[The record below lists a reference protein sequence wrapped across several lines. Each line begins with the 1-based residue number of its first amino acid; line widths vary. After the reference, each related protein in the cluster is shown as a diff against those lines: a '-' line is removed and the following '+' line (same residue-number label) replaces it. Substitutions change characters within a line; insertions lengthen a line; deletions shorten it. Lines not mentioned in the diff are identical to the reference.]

1 MKIDSI
7 RVGFIATNCYLLC
20 DEEAGV
26 CALIDPG
33 DKPEQVADMVSR
45 SGCRLEYIL
54 LTHGHFDHTSAV
66 RPLLEKHPDV
76 PVYIHEKDA
85 VDTERGELLFRKVGP
100 ENQRY
105 YKEGD
110 TLPLGGLTLRV
121 L

>member
-7 RVGFIATNCYLLC
+7 RVGFISTNCYLLC

-54 LTHGHFDHTSAV
+54 LTHGHFDHTTAV
-66 RPLLEKHPDV
+66 RPLLEKYPRRAGVHPREGRHRPAAQAHGYDV
-76 PVYIHEKDA
+76 LPPA
-85 VDTERGELLFRKVGP
+85 GAQPALL
-100 ENQRY
+100 Q
-105 YKEGD
+105 
-110 TLPLGGLTLRV
+110 GGGTP
-121 L
+121 

>member
-45 SGCRLEYIL
+45 SGCIWS
-54 LTHGHFDHTSAV
+54 TSC
-66 RPLLEKHPDV
+66 
-76 PVYIHEKDA
+76 
-85 VDTERGELLFRKVGP
+85 
-100 ENQRY
+100 
-105 YKEGD
+105 
-110 TLPLGGLTLRV
+110 
-121 L
+121 

>member
-54 LTHGHFDHTSAV
+54 LTHGHFDHTTAV
-66 RPLLEKHPDV
+66 RPLLEKYPDV
-76 PVYIHEKDA
+76 PVYIHEKD
-85 VDTERGELLFRKVGP
+85 VTDQPPKHMDMMFSR
-100 ENQRY
+100 
-105 YKEGD
+105 
-110 TLPLGGLTLRV
+110 LP
-121 L
+121 